1 MRNSVKEPQLIH
13 PCFQESCHGKY
24 GRIHL
29 PVAPACNIQCAYCD
43 RRYDCA
49 NESRPGVTSEVISPE
64 KALERTRQVVRENP
78 AIRVAGIAGPGEP
91 LANEATFETL
101 RLLKRELPGLLL
113 CTSTNGLILPECLAE
128 LLDTGL
134 QTLTITI
141 NALEETVARRIYR
154 EEKTDVGRLLAMQR
168 EGLYKSCEAGL
179 TVKINTV
186 LIPGVNESEIEQIAK
201 LGRGAG
207 AAVMNL
213 IPLIPCGDMMEY
225 RKPTGEEVLDKRKK
239 ASRWIR
245 QFSLCRQCRA
255 DACGMI

>member
-1 MRNSVKEPQLIH
+1 M
-13 PCFQESCHGKY
+13 
-24 GRIHL
+24 
-29 PVAPACNIQCAYCD
+29 
-43 RRYDCA
+43 
-49 NESRPGVTSEVISPE
+49 
-64 KALERTRQVVRENP
+64 
-78 AIRVAGIAGPGEP
+78 AGIAGPGEP

-141 NALEETVARRIYR
+141 NALDEAVAKCVYR
-154 EEKTDVGRLLAMQR
+154 EEKTDVRRLLTMQR

-179 TVKINTV
+179 AVKINTV

-201 LGRGAG
+201 MGREAG

-213 IPLIPCGDMMEY
+213 IPLIPCGDMTEY
-225 RKPTGEEVLDKRKK
+225 RKPTGEEVLDKRKR
-239 ASRWIR
+239 ASQWMR

>member
-1 MRNSVKEPQLIH
+1 MRNSVKELRFTH

-43 RRYDCA
+43 RKYDCA

-64 KALERTRQVVRENP
+64 RAVERTRKAVRENP

-91 LANEATFETL
+91 LANEATFVTL
-101 RLLKRELPGLLL
+101 RLLKRELPEMLL
-113 CTSTNGLILPECLAE
+113 CTSTNGLVLPERLDE
-128 LLDTGL
+128 LRDAGV

-141 NALEETVARRIYR
+141 NALDETVAKRIYR
-154 EEKTDVGRLLAMQR
+154 EKKTDTGRLLAMQQ

-179 TVKINTV
+179 AVKINTV
-186 LIPGVNESEIEQIAK
+186 LIPGVNEGEIEQIAK
-201 LGRGAG
+201 MGQKAG

-213 IPLIPCGDMMEY
+213 IPLIPCGSMRDY
-225 RKPTGEEVLDKRKK
+225 RKPSGEEVRAMRNR
-239 ASRWIR
+239 ASRWLG

-255 DACGMI
+255 DACGIV